1 MITILSVIPGVAR
14 KPPTQRWWADP
25 VLNGKPGDKGTKDR
39 TMRTVFTH
47 DHFGPS
53 SHQHHGFYAA
63 LVVEPRNSNGI
74 SRMAN

>member
-1 MITILSVIPGVAR
+1 MVGGPGAER
-14 KPPTQRWWADP
+14 KT
-25 VLNGKPGDKGTKDR
+25 GDKGTKDR

-63 LVVEPRNSNGI
+63 LVVEPRNSKWYFPDGRGDGGTDAQVFL
-74 SRMAN
+74 SR